1 MRAPGLLLLLA
12 LAACQPPPDSAYVA
26 SSGVVT
32 STPAGQD
39 ARGEACTV
47 QPGRASPT
55 DTTPLQTR
63 EVFCGGWTQPAARL
77 IDLPSG
83 AGSLEALATG
93 GAWRNWVDQRYL
105 CTAPTPTRIAGGAAA
120 LLLACTRKAGGW
132 PQIAMVIDGPKGP
145 VLADGVSTVVPVIER
160 LATGQTSTAS
170 GGARSEALELV
181 LARLSAG
188 SFGANEIGRFDELMS
203 LGLELNQA
211 ETFGAAEEAYRQALA
226 VQDRALGAGNPNTV
240 TPLMHLA
247 LNLSNQRRL
256 AEAEGLFRRADA
268 MAIGAADPVAVPRLL
283 HYRAMHALNGGHPA
297 AALSLLDRAEARY
310 AALLPHGLVNGEGG
324 DGVVGLAD
332 PVSQSAILG
341 LAEARR
347 SRGIALARLD
357 RPEEAAISVA
367 AGRGLLRRA
376 GLEAN
381 MLTGRA
387 LRTAGQAELG
397 AGRPAQSAR
406 LLDLAAARFAAAA
419 PGERPEAVTLFLVG
433 QQRAASEDPAAALR
447 AFRSGAAILRARQI
461 SLPGDV
467 VMPYLDTLAAEAAR
481 PGADRAG
488 LQVEMFGAAQLAQR
502 SSTVRFVQQA
512 TARLGAASGD
522 PRVAEAVRKLQDSER
537 DLRRLF
543 TERDAGMTPGLE
555 LDRRITEAQ
564 GKRAEAE
571 AEVAAAAPSFRQLLL
586 ASVDAAAVQ
595 RVLRPDEAM
604 VTMLLGQS
612 HGYVF
617 AIRQDQVMAVRTEL
631 NEAAAARM
639 VQTLREAT
647 APNAGASGP
656 GRFDVPTARALYD
669 GLLAPLEPALA
680 GASRLVVAPDG
691 PLLSLPF
698 GMLLTGP
705 ADPAA
710 LGAAPWLIRR
720 FALEHVPGPQ
730 TLVSLRAA
738 TAGSSAPLPYAGFG
752 DFMPA
757 TAAQLARSFPPDRCA
772 EDARLASGLGRLP
785 GTRAEVSIAGQL
797 LGAAPDAIRL
807 GPEATKAALLTARL
821 DQARIL
827 HLATHALLPG
837 ELSCLPEP
845 TIVLSTPTGA
855 ADASAAFL
863 TASEVLG
870 LKLDADLVILSAC
883 NTGGPGGAGGGEAL
897 SGLARAFFYA
907 GARGLMITHWAVDDT
922 AATLIVADTLRRQA
936 AGASSSVALQGAQ
949 QLLLDEAGRRLPAA
963 YAHPYYWAPFALLGD
978 GRREVATPVRSAAAE
993 TPARL

>member
-12 LAACQPPPDSAYVA
+12 LAACQSPPESAYVA
-26 SSGVVT
+26 GSGTVT
-32 STPAGQD
+32 ATAAGQD

-47 QPGRASPT
+47 QTGRAIPT

-77 IDLPSG
+77 VDLPGG
-83 AGSLEALATG
+83 AGSLEALASG
-93 GAWRNWVDQRYL
+93 GAWRAWVDQRYV
-105 CTAPTPTRIAGGAAA
+105 CAAPTATSIAGGARA

-132 PQIAMVIDGPKGP
+132 PQVAMVIEGPRGP

-160 LATGQTSTAS
+160 LASGQTSTAS
-170 GGARSEALELV
+170 TGARSEALELAV
-181 LARLSAG
+181 ARLSAG
-188 SFGANEIGRFDELMS
+188 SFGASEVGRFDELMS

-226 VQDRALGAGNPNTV
+226 VQERTLGAGNPNTV

-256 AEAEGLFRRADA
+256 AEAEVLFRRADA
-268 MAIGAADPVAVPRLL
+268 LAPGAADPVAVPRLL
-283 HYRAMHALNGGHPA
+283 HYRALHALNGGHPA
-297 AALSLLDRAEARY
+297 AALPLLNQAEARY
-310 AALLPHGLVNGEGG
+310 ATLLPRGLVEGERS
-324 DGVVGLAD
+324 DGLVVLAD

-347 SRGIALARLD
+347 SRGIVLARLG
-357 RPEEAAISVA
+357 RPEDAATSVA
-367 AGRGLLRRA
+367 EGRSLLRRA

-387 LRTAGQAELG
+387 LRTAGQAEIR
-397 AGRPAQSAR
+397 AGRASESAR
-406 LLDLAAARFAAAA
+406 LLNLAAARFAIAA

-433 QQRAASEDPAAALR
+433 QQRAASEDAAGALS

-461 SLPGDV
+461 SLPGNV

-481 PGADRAG
+481 SGADRAA
-488 LQVEMFGAAQLAQR
+488 LQIEMFGAAQLAQR
-502 SSTVRFVQQA
+502 SGTVRFVQQA

-522 PRVAEAVRKLQDSER
+522 PRVAEAVRKLQDAER
-537 DLRRLF
+537 DMRQLF
-543 TERDAGMTPGLE
+543 TERDAGTTPGPE

-564 GKRAEAE
+564 GKRGEAE

-586 ASVDAAAVQ
+586 ASVDAGAVQ
-595 RVLRPDEAM
+595 RVLGPDEAM
-604 VTMLLGQS
+604 VTMLLGET

-617 AIRQDQVMAVRTEL
+617 AILRDRVMAARTGL
-631 NEAAAARM
+631 NEATAARM
-639 VQTLREAT
+639 VGTLREAT

-656 GRFDVPTARALYD
+656 GRFDVTTARALYD
-669 GLLAPLEPALA
+669 GLLGPLEPALA
-680 GASRLVVAPDG
+680 GATRLVVAPDG

-752 DFMPA
+752 DFVPA
-757 TAAQLARSFPPDRCA
+757 TATQLAHSFPPDRCA

-845 TIVLSTPTGA
+845 TIVLSTPAGA

-936 AGASSSVALQGAQ
+936 GGASSAAALQGAQ

-993 TPARL
+993 MPARL